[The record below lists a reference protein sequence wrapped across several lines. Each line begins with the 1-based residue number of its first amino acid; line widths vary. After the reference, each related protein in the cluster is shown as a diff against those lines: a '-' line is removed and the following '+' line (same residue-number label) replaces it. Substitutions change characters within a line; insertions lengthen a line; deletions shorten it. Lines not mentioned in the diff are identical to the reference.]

1 MDEMAVY
8 SQFEEQNINAD
19 RAKFVAWCVG
29 IGLAGLAIGFGA
41 GLAVSATAEPSDI
54 CGRYEMAGGAF
65 IPTCADGR

>member
-8 SQFEEQNINAD
+8 AQLQEQDANKD
-19 RAKFVAWCVG
+19 CAKFIAWCAG
-29 IGLAGLAIGFGA
+29 IGLTGLAVGFGA